1 MSDFGPWALALAFR
15 VYKRR
20 PFRLPE
26 GHATAHPLGCETVG
40 GPVSRSGRLGCLD
53 LVAHGADARE
63 SHRGPLPPLSPAER
77 ALHDALARD
86 VQQLAADIGER
97 NVFVARK
104 LRAAADYLESTLAN
118 AGYKVQR
125 HGFDVSGELCHNLEA
140 ELPGQTQRHEIIVV
154 GAHYDS
160 VSGSPGANDNAS
172 GVAALLAL
180 ARAFAGHETG
190 RTLRFVAFV
199 NEEPPFFQAAQMG
212 SLVYAQ
218 ACRQRGDNIVAMLSL
233 ETIGYYATTDGSQK
247 YPFPLGWF
255 YPRRGDFIAF
265 VGDTA
270 HAELVRQCVASFRR
284 QAQFPSEG
292 GALPGWLPGIGWSDH
307 WAFWQAGYAALMATD
322 TAPFRYPYYHTPEDT
337 PDKLDFERMA
347 RVVAG
352 LQKVIE
358 ELANPKGGGMRKSVS
373 K

>member
-53 LVAHGADARE
+53 LVAHGADAGE

-154 GAHYDS
+154 GATTIRCPARPAPMTTPA
-160 VSGSPGANDNAS
+160 VWRLCWLWPAPLRAMKRAGRCGLSP
-172 GVAALLAL
+172 L
-180 ARAFAGHETG
+180 
-190 RTLRFVAFV
+190 
-199 NEEPPFFQAAQMG
+199 
-212 SLVYAQ
+212 
-218 ACRQRGDNIVAMLSL
+218 
-233 ETIGYYATTDGSQK
+233 
-247 YPFPLGWF
+247 
-255 YPRRGDFIAF
+255 
-265 VGDTA
+265 
-270 HAELVRQCVASFRR
+270 
-284 QAQFPSEG
+284 
-292 GALPGWLPGIGWSDH
+292 
-307 WAFWQAGYAALMATD
+307 
-322 TAPFRYPYYHTPEDT
+322 
-337 PDKLDFERMA
+337 
-347 RVVAG
+347 
-352 LQKVIE
+352 
-358 ELANPKGGGMRKSVS
+358 
-373 K
+373 